1 MKRWGIELLL
11 AAVVTV
17 WGINYTIGKY
27 GVAEL
32 TSIDFTSMRMVIAAP
47 ILLLI
52 TYWIERSLKIDRK
65 DFMRLTLTAMVG
77 ITLYQTLFMEM
88 IKYIS
93 AANASLIISVSPIFT
108 TMFALL
114 FRQEKFS
121 FQKLIGSFT
130 AFIGAALVLLAG
142 DHAGQSQQIIVG
154 SIIGVLT
161 SMCWGLY
168 PILANPL
175 IKKYTPLRVT
185 AWSAVIG
192 AFPLIVLSGTDVFFT
207 AFTLQPIT
215 WFSLL
220 YSVFFVTVFGLV
232 VWYIGI
238 QKIGSTNTMVYMY
251 LTPLTAVIFAA
262 IWIAEH
268 IYLQQIVGGFIIFIG
283 LWIVKYQKK
292 RIAAPEP
299 NFKN

>member
-11 AAVVTV
+11 VAVVTV

-32 TSIDFTSMRMVIAAP
+32 TSIDFTAMRMVIAAP

-108 TMFALL
+108 TIFALL

-142 DHAGQSQQIIVG
+142 DHTGQSQQIIVG

-192 AFPLIVLSGTDVFFT
+192 ALPLVVLSGTDVFFT
-207 AFTLQPIT
+207 AFTLQPVT

-262 IWIAEH
+262 IWIDEH